1 MEEIFLQREDIDY
14 TKLKMTEEGKYSV
27 TRRKDAERV
36 IEIMNQVIG
45 DLKLK
50 TITDATGCVG
60 GDTIH
65 FAESYK
71 FVHTIEINKENFD
84 VLHNN
89 VELYNFSNIALHNGD
104 ATVLYNWKTDVL
116 YVDPPWGGPQYKES
130 KNLDLFM
137 SEKRIDIWL
146 EEILHRK
153 NRPSF
158 IFLKLPHNYNFS
170 RLNFLSNVEYI
181 RPYRIRGYLL
191 ISIVVHTPSV

>member
-14 TKLKMTEEGKYSV
+14 TKLKITDEGKYSV

-36 IEIMNQVIG
+36 IEIMKGVIG
-45 DLKLK
+45 DLKTK

-65 FAESYK
+65 FADNYK
-71 FVHTIEINKENFD
+71 FVHTIEINKENFE

-89 VELYNFSNIALHNGD
+89 VELYNFTNIALHNGD

-130 KNLDLFM
+130 KSLDLFM
-137 SEKRIDIWL
+137 SEKRLDNWL

-170 RLNFLSNVEYI
+170 RLNFLSNVECI

-191 ISIVVHTPSV
+191 ISITVHTPSI